1 MPVLVDFWA
10 PWCGPCRMIAPLI
23 DELAAE
29 YGSKIKAVS
38 FFRVLLFLFFF
49 ERQRFLASGHSF
61 LPFLPH
67 FLFSLSLSLFPSLQQ
82 QYKLN
87 TDESPGVATEYGIR
101 SM

>member
-1 MPVLVDFWA
+1 
-10 PWCGPCRMIAPLI
+10 MIAPLI

-38 FFRVLLFLFFF
+38 FFFFF
-49 ERQRFLASGHSF
+49 EDSGGGVFSSSWSAGALFSTCSLSPSFFFFPSF
-61 LPFLPH
+61 LDPTTK
-67 FLFSLSLSLFPSLQQ
+67 